1 MITWFVILS
10 PTWPNSRRR
19 AWILAHLAVRQQAA
33 VGVGAGPTA
42 PCLSGGSCSDS
53 FRGAMKETR
62 AAGAAGA
69 DPPSHRPP
77 LPPKSG
83 PGARAG
89 LWRPEPL
96 QLGGKVLVG
105 WDGGLGSRLFFL
117 LVSFFRVCATA
128 SWQSSR
134 LRRDGRRCF
143 FIFCPLPLFLLA
155 GTRGEEGTNVVLLF
169 FLKLR
174 KKRKLKLIFVSIAH
188 S

>member
-42 PCLSGGSCSDS
+42 PCLSGGAGLRQLP
-53 FRGAMKETR
+53 RGHEGDQG
-62 AAGAAGA
+62 AGASGAARA

-96 QLGGKVLVG
+96 QLGGEVLVG
-105 WDGGLGSRLFFL
+105 WGGGLGSRLFFL

-143 FIFCPLPLFLLA
+143 FIFCPLPLLLLA
-155 GTRGEEGTNVVLLF
+155 GTRGEEGTDVVLLF

-174 KKRKLKLIFVSIAH
+174 KKGS
-188 S
+188 SN